1 MKEEARKKL
10 DHLIFMQRVKFAGMV
25 ASIGMTVLGLMLFIG
40 YAGEQKI
47 DKVTTTTAVHGTI
60 LQARIQS
67 GGTNIYQLQVK
78 LDDGRSIKTYSQ
90 RSAGIPYKGEQ
101 VDLTEMLH
109 KSGLKNYKVT
119 HLIRAPKG

>member
-1 MKEEARKKL
+1 MNPEARKKL
-10 DHLIFMQRVKFAGMV
+10 DHWIFMQRVKVAGV
-25 ASIGMTVLGLMLFIG
+25 AVSIGLTVLGLMLFIG
-40 YAGEQKI
+40 YTGEQQV
-47 DKVTTTTAVHGTI
+47 DKVISTIAVHGTI

-67 GGTNIYQLQVK
+67 GGSNIYQLQVK
-78 LDDGRSIKTYSQ
+78 LDDGASIKTYSQ